1 MLALAWAVAH
11 TAIARTTEWVS
22 PWDLELVQLYDDCA
36 ELCGNW
42 TALYHSDTGCK
53 GDDMVTEDTPKFCP
67 DMEQVEAWT
76 VDDEATYVAL
86 HHRADDMLDS
96 ELDIFER
103 MSFERMMKL
112 SVHPWQK
119 FQVEKVRSL
128 MERRRK
134 QASATSMRCMGMGPN
149 IGKRTKL
156 FNEGNP
162 KKVSLQFQEENGEK
176 IISYFELKT
185 SSGKMKGGTPDVG
198 TSKKKKLPDCTTVVL
213 GREDGEHINA
223 LNFISQGKETRL
235 MGDDINDS
243 VVLVAPRGKCLGDMR
258 MRYDEFVNRLCFK
271 FNIDE

>member
-86 HHRADDMLDS
+86 HHRADDMLAS

-119 FQVEKVRSL
+119 FQVEEVRSL

-134 QASATSMRCMGMGPN
+134 QASAKSMRCMGMGPD
-149 IGKRTKL
+149 IGKRDKHY
-156 FNEGNP
+156 E
-162 KKVSLQFQEENGEK
+162 KVSPEKVKLSFQQKNGEK
-176 IISYFELKT
+176 IISYFEMK
-185 SSGKMKGGTPDVG
+185 SSAGKMSGGTRDAG
-198 TSKKKKLPDCTTVVL
+198 TLIKKKLPACTTVVL
-213 GREDGEHINA
+213 GKEDGEHINA

-235 MGDDINDS
+235 MGDDINES
-243 VVLVAPRGKCLGDMR
+243 VILVAPRGKCLGDMR
-258 MRYDEFVNRLCFK
+258 MRYDEFVNRLCFR
-271 FNIDE
+271 FDVDE

>member
-1 MLALAWAVAH
+1 
-11 TAIARTTEWVS
+11 
-22 PWDLELVQLYDDCA
+22 
-36 ELCGNW
+36 
-42 TALYHSDTGCK
+42 
-53 GDDMVTEDTPKFCP
+53 MVTEDTPKFCP

-76 VDDEATYVAL
+76 VDDEESYVAL
-86 HHRADDMLDS
+86 HHRADDMLTS
-96 ELDIFER
+96 ELEIFER